1 MKRSTTVALS
11 AALGLALVLPS
22 HGWAQDYIVRAVS
35 NGGSIAG
42 SVMYAGGAVER
53 SPVNVTTDQEVCDQ
67 TPKLSAELIVDP
79 TSNTIQNVVVSIKG
93 ISGGK
98 NWSLPEEGLTFDQR
112 GCSFNPHVLVVRAG
126 QSFNILNSDG
136 ILHNVHTHGRNN
148 RPVNK
153 AQPKFLTTLPMKLNE
168 AEFVRVTCN
177 VHSWMEGWIVV
188 AEHPYYAVSDKNG
201 SFQIDNVPPGDYT
214 LEFWHE
220 KLGVQSRSI
229 TIAAAETVQVDVTF
243 SVNE

>member
-1 MKRSTTVALS
+1 MKCSTTISLS
-11 AALGLALVLPS
+11 AALGFALFLPS
-22 HGWAQDYIVRAVS
+22 RGWAQDYIVRTVS
-35 NGGSIAG
+35 DGGSIAG

-53 SPVNVTTDQEVCDQ
+53 SPVNVTTDQGVCGQ
-67 TPKLSAELIVDP
+67 TPMLSAELIVDP
-79 TSNTIQNVVVSIKG
+79 TRNTIQNVVVSIKG

-98 NWSLPEEGLTFDQR
+98 SWSVPEDGLTLDQK
-112 GCSFNPHVLVVRAG
+112 GCSFDPHVLVVPAG
-126 QSFNILNSDG
+126 QAFNILNNDG

-153 AQPKFLTTLPMKLNE
+153 AQPKFLTKLSMKLNE

-177 VHSWMEGWIVV
+177 VHSWMEAWIVV
-188 AEHPYYAVSDKNG
+188 AEHPYYAVSDENG

-220 KLGVQSRSI
+220 TLGVQSRSI
-229 TIAAAETVQVDVTF
+229 TISAAETVRVDMTF